1 VLQQVALA
9 SVQITAKLCAT
20 TKCLLLLS
28 FFLFFFVMLDSFSFF
43 FAHNFFMD
51 SVQIIDLNS
60 IIFFS
65 VCTSFFLVLLCGI
78 GSMRFSQRGTV
89 LRKLC
94 AIIARELCHAWD

>member
-1 VLQQVALA
+1 MLQQVALA
-9 SVQITAKLCAT
+9 SVHITAKLCAT

-28 FFLFFFVMLDSFSFF
+28 FFLSFFVMLDSFSLF

-60 IIFFS
+60 IIFS
-65 VCTSFFLVLLCGI
+65 VCVHPFFWVLLCGI

-89 LRKLC
+89 C
-94 AIIARELCHAWD
+94 YENYGQ